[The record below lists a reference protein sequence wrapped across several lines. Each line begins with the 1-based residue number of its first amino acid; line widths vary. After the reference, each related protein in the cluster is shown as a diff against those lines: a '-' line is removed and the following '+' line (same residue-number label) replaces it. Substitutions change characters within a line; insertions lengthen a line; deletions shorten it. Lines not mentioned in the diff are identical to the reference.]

1 VNNWDLMSLLL
12 NQCWQLAVLGLLVW
26 LGVKTVA
33 RHRPHLA
40 HVLWALVLIKA
51 VTPPVLSTSWSP
63 FTWVMTLSAWLAESP
78 RIINSASTTATQ
90 NPSSVATVAIEPA
103 ATSTVGA
110 NDVAQISY
118 SLGMDQ
124 VSAEFWFVL
133 FLLWTLSAT
142 TALAISVLKY
152 WQVVRQLKQSATIS
166 MPELE
171 LRVDQLRKN
180 LGLRRSVELKVID
193 GTLGPVV
200 IGFCRPTIVLPAIL
214 VEGKSVAAIE
224 PLLAHELIHIRR
236 GDLWWAVLQ
245 VISRSLF
252 WFHPAVRWAESQL
265 TQAAELCCDE
275 ETIRF
280 LDCAP
285 ATYARCLLNVL
296 EQKHRLQVVPA
307 LPGVRPLDI
316 TKDRLERVMK
326 TGKKSSRRSPV
337 WGWLVLLFGCVLTLP
352 GAASVGVSQDEPT
365 EDRKP
370 MFVVRYYMIETT
382 RHAMETDGLWKSFE
396 WEDTGVQAE
405 HFQESLVESNR
416 GKDDTRPESLPVPM
430 ARLDKLDSELL
441 KESLQKR
448 GESDLSPTAVVKMA
462 PIVVTELQQTATVQM
477 GGEVPFLKANRDVGV
492 RAFGTQLM
500 VTPDKLEDQVVTLEL
515 ELELSQLTAVKPGQG
530 SDATGVEGIR
540 LTTLQDLPLE
550 SFIAFKVPQPERD
563 NEPMVVLVQCWKVS
577 ETPTTA
583 KKALDHPIRMPIPPT
598 SIRPST
604 AIPQSN

>member
-1 VNNWDLMSLLL
+1 MNSWDLMSLLL

-78 RIINSASTTATQ
+78 RIINSASTTAPQ
-90 NPSSVATVAIEPA
+90 NPSSAATVAIEPA

-118 SLGMDQ
+118 SLGMDH

-142 TALAISVLKY
+142 AALAISVLKY
-152 WQVVRQLKQSATIS
+152 WQVVRQLKQAATIS

-171 LRVDQLRKN
+171 LYVDQLRQN

-214 VEGKSVAAIE
+214 VAGKSVVAIE

-265 TQAAELCCDE
+265 TQAAERCCDQ

-296 EQKHRLQVVPA
+296 EQKHRLQVAPA
-307 LPGVRPLDI
+307 LPGVRPLEI

-326 TGKKSSRRSPV
+326 TGKFSCRRAPI
-337 WGWLVLLFGCVLTLP
+337 WAWLVLVIGCVLVLP
-352 GAASVGVSQDEPT
+352 GAASIGVSQDEPT
-365 EDRKP
+365 EDGQP

-382 RHAMETDGLWKSFE
+382 RQAMASDGLWKNFE
-396 WEDTGVQAE
+396 WEDNGVQAE
-405 HFQESLVESNR
+405 RFQESIVESNR
-416 GKDDTRPESLPVPM
+416 DNDDTGLGS
-430 ARLDKLDSELL
+430 RL
-441 KESLQKR
+441 
-448 GESDLSPTAVVKMA
+448 
-462 PIVVTELQQTATVQM
+462 
-477 GGEVPFLKANRDVGV
+477 F
-492 RAFGTQLM
+492 
-500 VTPDKLEDQVVTLEL
+500 
-515 ELELSQLTAVKPGQG
+515 
-530 SDATGVEGIR
+530 
-540 LTTLQDLPLE
+540 
-550 SFIAFKVPQPERD
+550 
-563 NEPMVVLVQCWKVS
+563 
-577 ETPTTA
+577 
-583 KKALDHPIRMPIPPT
+583 
-598 SIRPST
+598 
-604 AIPQSN
+604 